1 MRALKKFFVT
11 VLALGIVGTLAVIG
25 AVWALNNFTSGG
37 PLTER
42 CSVDIADLGKQSLA
56 TDQADNAAL
65 ISAIALHRGLPARA
79 ATIGIATAMQE
90 SKMRN
95 IDYGDR
101 DSLGMFQQRPSQ
113 GWGTA
118 EQVQDPR
125 YATEAFYDVLA
136 RIEGYDDMAVTVAA
150 QAVQRSAFPDA
161 YAQHEDLARAFA
173 SALTG
178 HAPAALNCRLHPADP
193 GEADIAGF
201 ASRLSADFPGLEV
214 VPGATAVEI
223 PPSALQ
229 TTAQEFGIEYQQMRW
244 AVANWAVAVADA
256 YGVESVRAS
265 EQIWSR
271 TTPWSSTSERKQS
284 DENGEDSDGVI
295 VVFAETD

>member
-1 MRALKKFFVT
+1 MRAFKKFFFT
-11 VLALGIVGTLAVIG
+11 ILTLGIVGTLAVIG
-25 AVWALNNFTSGG
+25 TVWALNNFSSVG

-56 TDQADNAAL
+56 ADQTDNAAL

-113 GWGTA
+113 GWGTE

-161 YAQHEDLARAFA
+161 YAQHEDVARAFA

-178 HAPAALNCRLHPADP
+178 HAPAALNCRLHPVEDP
-193 GEADIAGF
+193 EEADIAGF
-201 ASRLSADFPGLEV
+201 AARLNADFPGIELATSTTEVSVSHASLEA
-214 VPGATAVEI
+214 GAQA
-223 PPSALQ
+223 
-229 TTAQEFGIEYQQMRW
+229 FGIDSHRMQW
-244 AVANWAVAVADA
+244 ALANWAVAVADT
-256 YGVESVRAS
+256 YGIESVTAAG
-265 EQIWSR
+265 QIWTR
-271 TTPWSSTSERKQS
+271 TEPWTAS
-284 DENGEDSDGVI
+284 DEEGATNAPS
-295 VVFAETD
+295 VVVRFAEAS